1 MTAMKP
7 FQALDT
13 SEMERLFAAIESS
26 LEIRKRFQFYL
37 WAQGALQ
44 GCIPH
49 ETLLCA
55 HGDIARMRMRHESF
69 SSGLFEAQIERE
81 VGDPANG
88 LLARMVDGWLRRG
101 GLPQVGGVQTASLEG
116 LAAPARS
123 RGYDVGDVLG
133 HGPREVRGEFGSFFL
148 FVRMPRPA
156 GQRETY
162 LLELLMPY
170 MHMALYRMLSG
181 EGAVENERPPGK
193 SLLSLR
199 EIEVLQWIKQGKTN
213 DEIGQ
218 ILGICAPTVKNHV
231 QKILRKLKVSN
242 RAQAVGRSE
251 SLRLLPPGEF
261 DS

>member
-1 MTAMKP
+1 MKP
-7 FQALDT
+7 FLALDP
-13 SEMERLFAAIESS
+13 SEMERLVAAIESS

-55 HGDIARMRMRHESF
+55 HGDMARMRMRHESF
-69 SSGLFEAQIERE
+69 SSGLFDAQIERE

-101 GLPQVGGVQTASLEG
+101 GLPQVGSAQTAPPEG
-116 LAAPARS
+116 LAVPTRS
-123 RGYDVGDVLG
+123 RGYDAGDVLG
-133 HGPREVRGEFGSFFL
+133 HGPSEIRGEFGSFFL
-148 FVRMPRPA
+148 FIRMPRPA
-156 GQRETY
+156 GPRETY
-162 LLELLMPY
+162 LLELLMPF

-181 EGAVENERPPGK
+181 EGSVKKDRPPGK

-213 DEIGQ
+213 DEISQ
-218 ILGICAPTVKNHV
+218 ILGIRPPTVKNHV

-242 RAQAVGRSE
+242 RAQAVGRGE
-251 SLRLLPPGEF
+251 NMRLLLPGEF
-261 DS
+261 DR